1 MKQIFI
7 FGICGTD
14 EFVQAISNNGFI
26 EPVRLSSRT
35 FSASQQ
41 YFFSNNKLAN
51 NIFSHDF

>member
-1 MKQIFI
+1 VKQIFI

-35 FSASQQ
+35 FSTSQQ